1 MGRLPAG
8 RLDSTGGLDGE
19 PVRRSGGASVFVAP
33 ETVVGSTRD
42 AVLAVGAA
50 FALVAGRW
58 SLVQEMRGYRAA
70 ASVLLASVG
79 VDF

>member
-1 MGRLPAG
+1 MARPQLPAK
-8 RLDSTGGLDGE
+8 
-19 PVRRSGGASVFVAP
+19 PVDFR
-33 ETVVGSTRD
+33 ETVAGPTRD